1 MLKKVTKKINQ
12 SKINLSPFPYLFIKD
27 FINKENL
34 KSVVNSLPSFNEI
47 SGKEIQYQSKSQTK
61 KTVLPSSKIY
71 KKLSKKKSFKDIDFL
86 FKKLKP
92 VILKKFKDQIKIHV
106 KEDFQKSKLKYHSS
120 FSIMKKGY
128 KKSAHLDRRD
138 HLIHMIFYPD
148 SDAHKGGE
156 ICINSLKK
164 HSKIYDIFPK
174 SKNLKISKKLK
185 VKNNSCLIILNVP
198 WAYHS
203 VSQYYGEKERKY
215 FYMVYDFPISKSG
228 SKLKN
233 RQKGFNQNEFWNYK
247 VEVKS
252 IKRKKVFLSE

>member
-47 SGKEIQYQSKSQTK
+47 YGKEIQYQSKSQTK

-71 KKLSKKKSFKDIDFL
+71 KKLSKKKSFKDINFL
-86 FKKLKP
+86 FEKLKP
-92 VILKKFKDQIKIHV
+92 VILKKFRDQIKLHV
-106 KEDFQKSKLKYHSS
+106 KANFQNSKLKYHSS

-148 SDAHKGGE
+148 SEASKGGE

-164 HSKIYDIFPK
+164 HSKIFDIFPK
-174 SKNLKISKKLK
+174 VQDLKISKKHK
-185 VKNNSCLIILNVP
+185 IKNNSCLIILNVP

-203 VSQYYGEKERKY
+203 VSPYYGKKDRKY

-233 RQKGFNQNEFWNYK
+233 RKKGFNQNEFWNYK